1 MSRRR
6 GTVERCHATVANG
19 RNTGA
24 MTTLFMQT
32 LRSVRDDRNLQD
44 ALFCTGCWLGFAG
57 VVVASVVLPA

>member
-1 MSRRR
+1 MSRSR
-6 GTVERCHATVANG
+6 GAGERCHAVVADG

-24 MTTLFMQT
+24 MTTFFMKT